1 MTNRQTILH
10 SALSSGLL
18 KSLSAQPLYN
28 LCREQVADACHLID
42 QCWLRIHREDI
53 NKDLADMKDLGSM
66 CIQTM
71 IHEESIFQ
79 YASTDTRARLAH
91 WVRMYSGYYS
101 VSERDAHAGYIMA
114 CAVKALE
121 ALVNWMQ
128 TADQDAW
135 SHVPEPPTDL
145 PRDLYCELVEMQVDP
160 DERIQ
165 TLDDYAFYL
174 KPITSLPCLVDDEL
188 RPIAE
193 RAIKN
198 AIRKKGGLISGMER
212 NEEISVRDAAIV
224 KNGLHY
230 RAAGMSKRNIAT
242 KVHAWLQGEVAKP
255 PKQRPEWIALE
266 TEKALTRKRVE
277 AILKRYFVL

>member
-1 MTNRQTILH
+1 MTDHEVILH
-10 SALSSGLL
+10 SALGSGLL
-18 KSLSAQPLYN
+18 KSLSAQPLYD
-28 LCREQVADACHLID
+28 LCRGQVADACHLID
-42 QCWLRIHREDI
+42 QCWLRIHSDDI
-53 NKDLADMKDLGSM
+53 NKNLADMKDLGSM

-79 YASTDTRARLAH
+79 YASTDTKARLAH

-121 ALVNWMQ
+121 TLVNWMQ

-160 DERIQ
+160 NTRIEA
-165 TLDDYAFYL
+165 LDQYALYL
-174 KPITSLPCLVDDEL
+174 EPIKSLPCLTEDEL
-188 RPIAE
+188 RPIAY

-198 AIRKKGGLISGMER
+198 ATRKIGGIISGMER

-224 KNGLHY
+224 KQGRHY
-230 RAAGMSKRNIAT
+230 RAAGMSKRNVAT
-242 KVHAWLQGEVAKP
+242 KVHAWLQREVAKP
-255 PKQRPEWIALE
+255 PKQRPDWIALE

>member
-1 MTNRQTILH
+1 MTDHRVILH
-10 SALSSGLL
+10 SALGNGLL
-18 KSLSAQPLYN
+18 KSLSAQPLYD
-28 LCREQVADACHLID
+28 LCHGQVADACHLID
-42 QCWLRIHREDI
+42 QCWLRIHRDDI
-53 NKDLADMKDLGSM
+53 NKDLADIKDLGSM

-79 YASTDTRARLAH
+79 YASTDTKARLAH

-121 ALVNWMQ
+121 TLANWMQ
-128 TADQDAW
+128 IADQEAW
-135 SHVPEPPTDL
+135 SHVSEPPTDW
-145 PRDLYCELVEMQVDP
+145 PRDPYCQLVEMQVDP
-160 DERIQ
+160 DERIH
-165 TLDDYAFYL
+165 TLDDYALYL
-174 KPITSLPCLVDDEL
+174 KPITSLPCLADDEL

-193 RAIKN
+193 RAIRN

-224 KNGLHY
+224 KQGHHY
-230 RAAGMSKRNIAT
+230 RAAGMSKRYVAT

>member
-1 MTNRQTILH
+1 MTDRQTILH

-18 KSLSAQPLYN
+18 KSLSAQPLYD
-28 LCREQVADACHLID
+28 LCREQVADTCHLID

-53 NKDLADMKDLGSM
+53 NKDLTDMKDLGSM

-121 ALVNWMQ
+121 TLVNWMQ
-128 TADQDAW
+128 TADQNAW
-135 SHVPEPPTDL
+135 SHVPEPPTDW
-145 PRDLYCELVEMQVDP
+145 PRDLYCQFVEMQVDP

-165 TLDDYAFYL
+165 TLDDYALYL
-174 KPITSLPCLVDDEL
+174 KPITSLPCLADDEL

-193 RAIKN
+193 RVIKN
-198 AIRKKGGLISGMER
+198 AIRKKGGLISGMDR
-212 NEEISVRDAAIV
+212 KEEISVRDIAIV
-224 KNGLHY
+224 KQGRHY
-230 RAAGMSKRNIAT
+230 RAAGMSKRYVAT

-255 PKQRPEWIALE
+255 PKQRPEWITLE

>member
-1 MTNRQTILH
+1 MTDRQIILH

-18 KSLSAQPLYN
+18 KSLSAQPLYD
-28 LCREQVADACHLID
+28 LCRGQVADACHLID
-42 QCWLRIHREDI
+42 QCWLRIHRDDI
-53 NKDLADMKDLGSM
+53 NKDLADIKDLGSM

-79 YASTDTRARLAH
+79 YASTDTKARLAH

-101 VSERDAHAGYIMA
+101 VSERDAHSAYIMA

-121 ALVNWMQ
+121 TLADWMA
-128 TADQDAW
+128 TADQEAW
-135 SHVPEPPTDL
+135 SHVSEPPTDW
-145 PRDLYCELVEMQVDP
+145 PRDLYCQFVEMQIDP
-160 DERIQ
+160 DERIH
-165 TLDDYAFYL
+165 TLDDYALYL
-174 KPITSLPCLVDDEL
+174 KPITSLPCLADDEL

-193 RAIKN
+193 RAIRN

-212 NEEISVRDAAIV
+212 NEEIGARDAAIV
-224 KNGLHY
+224 EQGLHY
-230 RAAGMSKRNIAT
+230 RAAGMSKRNVAT

-255 PKQRPEWIALE
+255 PKLRPEWIALE

>member
-224 KNGLHY
+224 KKGLHY

>member
-1 MTNRQTILH
+1 MTDRQTILH

-18 KSLSAQPLYN
+18 KSLSAQPFYD
-28 LCREQVADACHLID
+28 LCLEQVADACHLID

-53 NKDLADMKDLGSM
+53 NKDLADIKDLGSM

-121 ALVNWMQ
+121 TLVNWMQ

-145 PRDLYCELVEMQVDP
+145 PRDLYCELVEIQVDP

-165 TLDDYAFYL
+165 TLDDYALYL
-174 KPITSLPCLVDDEL
+174 KPITSIPCLVDDEL

-224 KNGLHY
+224 KKGLHY

>member
-1 MTNRQTILH
+1 MTDSQTILH

-18 KSLSAQPLYN
+18 KSLSVQPLYD
-28 LCREQVADACHLID
+28 LCREQVADTCHLID

-121 ALVNWMQ
+121 TLVNWMQ
-128 TADQDAW
+128 TADQNAW
-135 SHVPEPPTDL
+135 SHVPEPPADL
-145 PRDLYCELVEMQVDP
+145 QRDLYCELVEMQVDP

-165 TLDDYAFYL
+165 TLDDYALYL
-174 KPITSLPCLVDDEL
+174 KPITSLPCLIDDEL

-198 AIRKKGGLISGMER
+198 AIRKKGGVISGMER

-224 KNGLHY
+224 KQGLHY
-230 RAAGMSKRNIAT
+230 RAAGMSKRNVAT

-266 TEKALTRKRVE
+266 TEKVLTRKRVE

>member
-1 MTNRQTILH
+1 MTDRQTILH

-18 KSLSAQPLYN
+18 KSLSAKPLYD

-121 ALVNWMQ
+121 TLVNWMQ

-160 DERIQ
+160 EERIQ
-165 TLDDYAFYL
+165 TLDDYALYL

-224 KNGLHY
+224 KKGLHY

-277 AILKRYFVL
+277 AILKRYLVL

>member
-1 MTNRQTILH
+1 MTDHQVILH
-10 SALSSGLL
+10 SALGSGVL
-18 KSLSAQPLYN
+18 KSLSAQPLYD
-28 LCREQVADACHLID
+28 LCSGQVADACHLID
-42 QCWLRIHREDI
+42 QCWLRIHRDDI
-53 NKDLADMKDLGSM
+53 NKDLDGMKDLGSM

-79 YASTDTRARLAH
+79 YASTDTTTRLAH

-114 CAVKALE
+114 CAVKALGTL
-121 ALVNWMQ
+121 ASWMQ
-128 TADQDAW
+128 TADQEAW
-135 SHVPEPPTDL
+135 SHVSEPPTDW
-145 PRDLYCELVEMQVDP
+145 PRDLYCQFTEMQVDP

-165 TLDDYAFYL
+165 TLDDYALYL
-174 KPITSLPCLVDDEL
+174 KPITSLPCLADDEL

-198 AIRKKGGLISGMER
+198 SIRKKGGLISGMDR
-212 NEEISVRDAAIV
+212 KEEISVRDIAIV
-224 KNGLHY
+224 KQGRHY
-230 RAAGMSKRNIAT
+230 RAAGMSKRYVAT

-255 PKQRPEWIALE
+255 PKQRPEWITLE
-266 TEKALTRKRVE
+266 TEKVLTRKRVE

>member
-1 MTNRQTILH
+1 MTDRQTILH

-18 KSLSAQPLYN
+18 KSLSAQPLYD

-42 QCWLRIHREDI
+42 QCWLRIHRDDI
-53 NKDLADMKDLGSM
+53 NKDFADIKDLGST

-79 YASTDTRARLAH
+79 YASTDTNARLAH

-101 VSERDAHAGYIMA
+101 VSERDAHSAYIMA
-114 CAVKALE
+114 CAIKALE

-135 SHVPEPPTDL
+135 SHMPEPPTDL

-165 TLDDYAFYL
+165 ILDDYALYL
-174 KPITSLPCLVDDEL
+174 KPITSLPCLADDEL
-188 RPIAE
+188 KPIAD

-224 KNGLHY
+224 KQGLHY
-230 RAAGMSKRNIAT
+230 RAAGMSKRYVAT
-242 KVHAWLQGEVAKP
+242 KVHTWLQGEVAKP
-255 PKQRPEWIALE
+255 PKQRPEWITLE

-277 AILKRYFVL
+277 AILKSYFVL

>member
-1 MTNRQTILH
+1 MTDRQTILH

-18 KSLSAQPLYN
+18 KSLSAQPLYD
-28 LCREQVADACHLID
+28 LCREQVADTCHLID

-53 NKDLADMKDLGSM
+53 NKDLTDMKDLGSM

-121 ALVNWMQ
+121 TLVNWMQ
-128 TADQDAW
+128 TADQNAW
-135 SHVPEPPTDL
+135 SHVPEPPTDW
-145 PRDLYCELVEMQVDP
+145 PRDLYCQFVEMQVDP

-165 TLDDYAFYL
+165 TLDDYALYL
-174 KPITSLPCLVDDEL
+174 KPITSLPCLADDEL

-198 AIRKKGGLISGMER
+198 AIRKKGGLISGMDR
-212 NEEISVRDAAIV
+212 KEEISVRDIAIV
-224 KNGLHY
+224 KQGRHY
-230 RAAGMSKRNIAT
+230 RAAGMSKRYVAT

-255 PKQRPEWIALE
+255 PKQRPEWITLE

>member
-1 MTNRQTILH
+1 MTDHQVILH
-10 SALSSGLL
+10 SALGSGLL
-18 KSLSAQPLYN
+18 KSLSAQPLYD
-28 LCREQVADACHLID
+28 LCRGQVADACHLID
-42 QCWLRIHREDI
+42 QCWLRLHRDDI
-53 NKDLADMKDLGSM
+53 NKDLADIKDLGSM

-79 YASTDTRARLAH
+79 YASTDTTARLAH
-91 WVRMYSGYYS
+91 WVRMYSSYYS

-114 CAVKALE
+114 CAVKALGTL
-121 ALVNWMQ
+121 ASWMQ
-128 TADQDAW
+128 TADQEAW
-135 SHVPEPPTDL
+135 SHVSEPPTDW
-145 PRDLYCELVEMQVDP
+145 PRDQYCQFVEMQVDP
-160 DERIQ
+160 DKHIEVLDQ
-165 TLDDYAFYL
+165 YTLYL
-174 KPITSLPCLVDDEL
+174 EPIRSLPCLVDDEL

-193 RAIKN
+193 GAIKN
-198 AIRKKGGLISGMER
+198 AVRKKGGLIGGMER

-224 KNGLHY
+224 KKGLHY
-230 RAAGMSKRNIAT
+230 RAAGMSKRNVAT

>member
-1 MTNRQTILH
+1 MTDHQVILH
-10 SALSSGLL
+10 SALGSGLL
-18 KSLSAQPLYN
+18 KSLSAQPLYD
-28 LCREQVADACHLID
+28 LCRGQVADACHLID
-42 QCWLRIHREDI
+42 QCWLRIHRDDI
-53 NKDLADMKDLGSM
+53 NKDLAGIKDLGSM

-79 YASTDTRARLAH
+79 YTSTDTTARLAH

-114 CAVKALE
+114 CAVKALGTL
-121 ALVNWMQ
+121 ASWMQ
-128 TADQDAW
+128 TADQEAW
-135 SHVPEPPTDL
+135 SHVSEPPTDW
-145 PRDLYCELVEMQVDP
+145 PRDLYCQFVEMQVDP

-165 TLDDYAFYL
+165 TLDDYALYL
-174 KPITSLPCLVDDEL
+174 KPITSLSCLADDEL

-198 AIRKKGGLISGMER
+198 AIRKKGGLISVMDR
-212 NEEISVRDAAIV
+212 KEEISARDIAIV
-224 KNGLHY
+224 KQGRHY
-230 RAAGMSKRNIAT
+230 RAAGMSKRYVAT

-255 PKQRPEWIALE
+255 PKQRPEWITLE

-277 AILKRYFVL
+277 AILKSYFVL

>member
-1 MTNRQTILH
+1 MTDRQTILH

-18 KSLSAQPLYN
+18 KSLSAQPLYD

-53 NKDLADMKDLGSM
+53 NKDHADMKDLGSM

-101 VSERDAHAGYIMA
+101 ASERDAHAGYIMA

-121 ALVNWMQ
+121 TLVNWMQ

-165 TLDDYAFYL
+165 TLDDYALYL

-193 RAIKN
+193 QAIKN

-224 KNGLHY
+224 KKGLHY

-255 PKQRPEWIALE
+255 PKQRPDWIALE
-266 TEKALTRKRVE
+266 TEKALTRKSVE

>member
-1 MTNRQTILH
+1 MTDRQTILH

-18 KSLSAQPLYN
+18 KSLSAQPLYD
-28 LCREQVADACHLID
+28 LCREQVADTCHLID

-101 VSERDAHAGYIMA
+101 VSEPDAHAGYIMA

-121 ALVNWMQ
+121 TLVNWMQ
-128 TADQDAW
+128 TADQNAW
-135 SHVPEPPTDL
+135 SHVPEPPADL

-165 TLDDYAFYL
+165 TLDDYALYL

-188 RPIAE
+188 KPIAE

-224 KNGLHY
+224 KQGLHY
-230 RAAGMSKRNIAT
+230 RAAGMSKHNVAT

-266 TEKALTRKRVE
+266 TDKALTRKRVE

>member
-1 MTNRQTILH
+1 MTDRQIILH

-18 KSLSAQPLYN
+18 KSLSAQPLYD
-28 LCREQVADACHLID
+28 LCRGQVADACHLID
-42 QCWLRIHREDI
+42 QCWLRIHRDDI
-53 NKDLADMKDLGSM
+53 NKDLADIKDLGSM

-79 YASTDTRARLAH
+79 YASTDTKARLAH

-121 ALVNWMQ
+121 TLAHWMQ
-128 TADQDAW
+128 TADQEAW
-135 SHVPEPPTDL
+135 SHVSEPPTDW
-145 PRDLYCELVEMQVDP
+145 PRDLYCQFVERQVDP

-165 TLDDYAFYL
+165 TLDDYALYL
-174 KPITSLPCLVDDEL
+174 KPITSLPCLADDEL

-224 KNGLHY
+224 KQGLHY
-230 RAAGMSKRNIAT
+230 RAAGMSKRNVST

-255 PKQRPEWIALE
+255 PKQRHEWIALE

-277 AILKRYFVL
+277 AILKRYLVV